1 VSGRTME
8 LVMPIFEYVCKDCGK
23 DFEALVSGEKKPH
36 CPECDSAKLE
46 QQYSA
51 FAVGTTAGKGRFG
64 KSATRQNGTCGDP
77 RGPGSC
83 ATE

>member
-1 VSGRTME
+1 MKVE
-8 LVMPIFEYVCKDCGK
+8 YEMPIFEYTCKDCGK
-23 DFEALVSGEKKPH
+23 DFEAIVSGERKPH
-36 CPECDSAKLE
+36 CPECESTKLE

-64 KSATRQNGTCGDP
+64 KSATRQSGSCGTCSDP

-83 ATE
+83 SN